1 MTSIL
6 ITGGSGFIGRK
17 LINKLET
24 LGYNYISLNSKYGD
38 INKKSTFFSLPK
50 VKYVFHLAGKSFV
63 PDSWEE
69 NNELFI
75 TNIIGTK
82 NVLNYCKNVGAKLIM
97 ASSYVYGIPEGL
109 PINENH
115 PIKPSNPYALS
126 KYMAEQLVEFEF
138 LNHNLNSVI
147 LRLFNIYGNGQR
159 DQFLISKIVK
169 QIKNNSVIN
178 VFDLKPKRDFVYIDD
193 VVDAFIC
200 AMSLNEGLF
209 KFNIGTGQSFSVE
222 EVIYF
227 IQEILGTSL
236 PICSKEISRNNEIS
250 DVKADISYAK
260 SLLNWEPKYN
270 IQDGLKKYIKEV
282 FNKNNN

>member
-6 ITGGSGFIGRK
+6 ITGGGGFIGRK

-24 LGYNYISLNSKYGD
+24 LGYNYIVLNSKNGD
-38 INKKSTFFSLPK
+38 INKQSTFFSLPK

-82 NVLNYCKNVGAKLIM
+82 NVLNYCKKVGAKLIM
-97 ASSYVYGIPEGL
+97 ASSYVYGIPEVL
-109 PINENH
+109 PVNENH

-126 KYMAEQLVEFEF
+126 KSMAEQLIEFEF
-138 LNHNLNSVI
+138 LNHNVNSVI
-147 LRLFNIYGNGQR
+147 LRLFNIYGIGQSE
-159 DQFLISKIVK
+159 QFLIPKIVQ
-169 QIKNNSVIN
+169 QIKHNNFIN

-193 VVDAFIC
+193 VVEAFIC
-200 AMSLNEGLF
+200 SMSLNDGLF
-209 KFNIGTGQSFSVE
+209 KFNIGTGQSYSVE
-222 EVIYF
+222 EVIYI

-236 PICSKEISRNNEIS
+236 PICSKEISRKNEIS

-260 SLLNWEPKYN
+260 NILNWKPKYN

-282 FNKNNN
+282 FNNN

>member
-6 ITGGSGFIGRK
+6 ITGGGGFIGRK

-24 LGYNYISLNSKYGD
+24 LGYNYIALNSKDGD

-63 PDSWEE
+63 PESWEE

-82 NVLNYCKNVGAKLIM
+82 NVLNYCKKVGAKLIM
-97 ASSYVYGIPEGL
+97 ASSYVYGIPEEL
-109 PINENH
+109 PVNENH

-126 KYMAEQLVEFEF
+126 KSMAEQLIEFEF
-138 LNHNLNSVI
+138 LNHNVNSVI
-147 LRLFNIYGNGQR
+147 LRLFNIYGIGQSE
-159 DQFLISKIVK
+159 QFLISKIVQ
-169 QIKNNSVIN
+169 QIKHNNVIN

-193 VVDAFIC
+193 VIDAFIC
-200 AMSLNEGLF
+200 AMSIDDGLF
-209 KFNIGTGQSFSVE
+209 KFNIGTGQSYSVE

-236 PICSKEISRNNEIS
+236 PICSKEISRKNEIS

-260 SLLNWEPKYN
+260 NILNWKPKYN

-282 FNKNNN
+282 FNNN

>member
-6 ITGGSGFIGRK
+6 ITGGGGFIGRK

-24 LGYNYISLNSKYGD
+24 LGYNYIALNSKDGD

-82 NVLNYCKNVGAKLIM
+82 NVLNYCKKVGAKLIM
-97 ASSYVYGIPEGL
+97 ASSYVYGIPEEL
-109 PINENH
+109 PVNENH

-126 KYMAEQLVEFEF
+126 KSMAEQLIEFEF
-138 LNHNLNSVI
+138 LNHNVNSVI
-147 LRLFNIYGNGQR
+147 LRLFNIYGIGQSE
-159 DQFLISKIVK
+159 QFLISKIVQ
-169 QIKNNSVIN
+169 QIKHNNVIN

-200 AMSLNEGLF
+200 AMSIDDGLF
-209 KFNIGTGQSFSVE
+209 KFNIGTGQSYSVE

-236 PICSKEISRNNEIS
+236 PICSKEISRKNEIS

-260 SLLNWEPKYN
+260 NILNWKPKYN

-282 FNKNNN
+282 FNNN